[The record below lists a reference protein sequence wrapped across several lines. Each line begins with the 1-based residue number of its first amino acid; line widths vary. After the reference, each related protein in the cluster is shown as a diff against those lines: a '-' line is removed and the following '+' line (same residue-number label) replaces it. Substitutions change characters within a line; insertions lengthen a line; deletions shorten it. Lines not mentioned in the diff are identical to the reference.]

1 MVQEDYAKISL
12 LWVSVFSLTLL
23 ENACKIQESKED
35 DMATINDYLAKH
47 KNETF
52 EQFPFNEA
60 DILCLNELGYFC
72 FEDLD
77 NTLDF
82 SKEVILHDILMPY
95 EAGEKV
101 FNHSFLVTKAR
112 VELLKNVASSQ
123 RFADLRLSAY
133 VNDVDVEYERQFS
146 AMIFSL
152 PELNY
157 RQVVFRGTDDT
168 LIGWKEDFKLT
179 YVREIP
185 AHRAAVAYLES
196 CLEKYA
202 GKVTVS
208 GHSKGGNLA
217 LYAVAHVN
225 DLLRPQVEKVYML
238 DAPGLQEKGF
248 DSEGYKAVRERVIVI
263 RPEES
268 IVGIMLYNDIAP
280 IVVKSN
286 ATGIMQHAL
295 TSWQL
300 NEETG
305 EFVLAECQTALSQ
318 NLEKTFKQWMT
329 ELSSQELKVLFD
341 TLFDTLMSSGINSIN
356 DVTIDRKFATK
367 LAKSIASFY
376 SVGTEKKMLLA
387 KSAKLFVEAF
397 VGHSKLGNFR
407 KDTIAF
413 SLPDFNSLLANL
425 NNRKLK

>member
-1 MVQEDYAKISL
+1 
-12 LWVSVFSLTLL
+12 
-23 ENACKIQESKED
+23 
-35 DMATINDYLAKH
+35 MATINDYLDC
-47 KNETF
+47 NGSRTF
-52 EQFPFNEA
+52 DEFAFNEA

-72 FEDLD
+72 FEELD
-77 NTLDF
+77 ASIDF
-82 SKEVILHDILMPY
+82 SKEVNLHEVLMPY
-95 EAGEKV
+95 VTGEKV

-112 VELLKNVASSQ
+112 VDLLKSVVTSQ
-123 RFADLRLSAY
+123 RFKNLVLSDY
-133 VNDVDVEYERQFS
+133 INDVDSEYERQFS
-146 AMIFSL
+146 AMVFSL
-152 PELNY
+152 PDLNY
-157 RQVVFRGTDDT
+157 RQIVFRGTDDT
-168 LIGWKEDFKLT
+168 LIGWKEDFKLA

-196 CLEKYA
+196 YLEKYA
-202 GKVTVS
+202 GKVIVS

-217 LYAVAHVN
+217 LYAVSHVN

-238 DAPGLQEKGF
+238 DAPGLQEKGL
-248 DSEGYKAVRERVIVI
+248 DSEGYKAVRERVTVI

-268 IVGIMLYNDIAP
+268 IVGIMLYNDITP

-305 EFVLAECQTALSQ
+305 ELILAECQTALSQ

-356 DVTIDRKFATK
+356 DVTIDRKFAAK

-397 VGHSKLGNFR
+397 VGHSKFGNFG
-407 KDTIAF
+407 KDSIPF

-425 NNRKLK
+425 NNRKSK

>member
-1 MVQEDYAKISL
+1 
-12 LWVSVFSLTLL
+12 
-23 ENACKIQESKED
+23 
-35 DMATINDYLAKH
+35 MATINDYLNYN
-47 KNETF
+47 KNRSF
-52 EQFPFNEA
+52 EDFAFNEA

-72 FEDLD
+72 FEELD
-77 NTLDF
+77 ASIDF
-82 SKEVILHDILMPY
+82 SKEVNLHEVLMPY
-95 EAGEKV
+95 VTGEKV
-101 FNHSFLVTKAR
+101 FNPSFLVTKAR
-112 VELLKNVASSQ
+112 VDLLKSVVTSQ
-123 RFADLRLSAY
+123 RFKNLVLSDY
-133 VNDVDVEYERQFS
+133 INDVDSEYERQFS
-146 AMIFSL
+146 AMVFSL
-152 PELNY
+152 PDLNY
-157 RQVVFRGTDDT
+157 RQIVFRGTDDT

-196 CLEKYA
+196 YLEKYA
-202 GKVTVS
+202 GKVIVS

-217 LYAVAHVN
+217 LYAVSHVN

-238 DAPGLQEKGF
+238 DAPGLQEKGL
-248 DSEGYKAVRERVIVI
+248 DSEGYKAVRERVTVI

-268 IVGIMLYNDIAP
+268 IVGIMLYNDITP

-305 EFVLAECQTALSQ
+305 ELILAECQTALSQ

-397 VGHSKLGNFR
+397 VGHSKFGNFG
-407 KDTIAF
+407 KDSIPF

-425 NNRKLK
+425 NNRK